1 MSSSYLR
8 SSFYAVV
15 CSCAAVTVN
24 AAPAATNDEAG
35 TSLLATIN
43 SVTDMVIG
51 QPASAIQAKLPEI
64 QKKMEESFATKVIVQ
79 RTFGRNWSKLTPAQQ
94 TEVIDLLGRLVIRAY
109 ATQLSKGSRPVIT
122 VTGTQD
128 LGSDRREVTTTAT
141 QDGKTVNIVYRL
153 GKIDGGWKVYD
164 VLAEGISVVANYR
177 EQFDAHFQTKNAADL
192 IEILKGKLAAPEEAK
207 PATDASG
214 KK

>member
-1 MSSSYLR
+1 MSYAYLR
-8 SSFYAVV
+8 SSFAALI
-15 CSCAAVTVN
+15 CSCAAVTVS
-24 AAPAATNDEAG
+24 AAPAAVNDEAA

-43 SVTDMVIG
+43 QVTDMVIG
-51 QPASAIQAKLPEI
+51 QSPAAIQERLPEI
-64 QKKMEESFATKVIVQ
+64 QKKMEESFATKVVVQ
-79 RTFGRNWSKLTPAQQ
+79 RTFGRNWTKLTPAQQ

-122 VTGTQD
+122 VTGSQD

-153 GKIDGGWKVYD
+153 GKIDGAWKVYD

-177 EQFDAHFQTKNAADL
+177 EQFDSHFQKKNAADL
-192 IEILKGKLAAPEEAK
+192 IELLKGKLAAPEEPK
-207 PATDASG
+207 PAEAAP